1 MNNNK
6 NKSKLYLL
14 FVPILIFCALLA
26 MLPFVYMTL
35 VSFTQKQVLDLN
47 FNFAEFS
54 WKNYQRIF
62 YNFNIGGAILNS
74 AIVTGGACF
83 LNAVVSSMAAYG
95 FAKKKFPGRNAIFA
109 IYIITLMIPS
119 QATLIPNFIIVKS
132 LGLLNTRFVLM
143 LPILNAF
150 GVFLVR
156 QFMLGLPDELL
167 EAAKIDGC
175 TEVKVFLKIVIPLI
189 KTVLISLTM
198 FTFITCWNDF
208 LWPLITITEEKK
220 KTLTLLIS
228 ALKGNYS
235 TNYGLVMAGSFLA
248 FAPPFLLYIVLQ
260 KEFVQGIALS
270 GIKG

>member
-1 MNNNK
+1 MQIK
-6 NKSKLYLL
+6 SHKSKAYLL
-14 FVPILIFCALLA
+14 FVPLLILTAVVSLA
-26 MLPFVYMTL
+26 PFIYMVL
-35 VSFTQKQVLDLN
+35 VSFTQKHTLN
-47 FNFAEFS
+47 LSFDFAEFS
-54 WKNYQRIF
+54 LNNYERIF
-62 YNFNIGGAILNS
+62 YNFNIARAILNS
-74 AIVTGGACF
+74 FVVTVGACIM
-83 LNAVVSSMAAYG
+83 NAIISSMAAYG
-95 FAKKKFPGRNAIFA
+95 FAKKRFPGRNFIFS

-119 QATLIPNFIIVKS
+119 QATLIPSFIIVKS

-150 GVFLVR
+150 GVFLMR
-156 QFMLGLPDELL
+156 QFMLGIPDDML

-175 TEVKVFLKIVIPLI
+175 SETRMFLNIVVPLI
-189 KTVLISLTM
+189 KTVIISLTI

-220 KTLTLLIS
+220 KPLTLVIS

-235 TNYGLVMAGSFLA
+235 TNYGLVMAGLVLA
-248 FAPPFLLYIVLQ
+248 FLPPFLLYVVLQ